1 MLNALLLTLA
11 LAQVPEGF
19 TLPTGYDAPAADTQ
33 PTEEVATSEVADAS
47 AAPSGDFP
55 DITTLGATAT
65 VRGLVNPGEV
75 GGNVRPVSLGA
86 GLLHWSERGA
96 FTALVHVAPTVAG
109 AGQGAAGALL
119 LQPGGRLGLGLTGR
133 LHRFT
138 DRSSSPLTVGAYAA
152 GGASL
157 DSTAGVSWTAF
168 RGDIGGTLYWWH
180 SHSSRSTAY
189 AALDVGGIIRRRSG
203 NEAGTWLGF
212 STGLSVTLTRV
223 TAGLVLTHCPA
234 GSRPL
239 PGLTGTQVYG
249 TVSLSADA
257 LSL

>member
-11 LAQVPEGF
+11 LSQVPEGF
-19 TLPTGYDAPAADTQ
+19 VMPTGYDPPSADTQ
-33 PTEEVATSEVADAS
+33 STEEAATADAP

-55 DITTLGATAT
+55 DFTTLGATAT
-65 VRGLVNPGEV
+65 VRGLVNPSEA

-96 FTALVHVAPTVAG
+96 FSALVHVAPTVAG

-133 LHRFT
+133 LHRLT
-138 DRSSSPLTVGAYAA
+138 ERGASPLTFGAYAA

-157 DSTAGVSWTAF
+157 DSTAGVSWTAL
-168 RGDIGGTLYWWH
+168 RGDVGGTLYWWH
-180 SHSSRSTAY
+180 SHSARSTAY

-203 NEAGTWLGF
+203 NDAGTWLGF

-249 TVSLSADA
+249 TLALSADA